1 MAARTQPLPL
11 SPPFNWTRLWP
22 LAAAGGLL
30 ALSLLIPAEGRAFP
44 EAWNLGLRQPIDAFQ
59 SYIIAQRETLPAF
72 RYFFDPVSAFID
84 VGLRSVENVL
94 LDTPW
99 IVILAAFMLAGYLLS
114 GVRLAVLCGVSLLL
128 MGLFGL
134 WEPSIQTLALMV
146 VSAAL
151 SVLIGLPLGIL
162 TASSDRFDK
171 FLRPILDGMQTMPA
185 FVYLI
190 PVVLFFGI
198 ARVPAVVCTL
208 IYAIPPMI
216 RLTNLGIRQVS
227 PPAIEAARAFGSTR
241 WQLLF
246 KVQLPLALPVVMT
259 GVNQT
264 IMMAL
269 SIVVIAALIGAGGLG
284 REVLLSLQR
293 LQVGKALEAGLA
305 IVLLAIM
312 LDRMSEAL
320 SQIDFADA
328 SPRRRTLPA
337 WVPARWESRLM
348 TAWDVAAR
356 VLTTPARLLASLANR
371 PSLERYGGLI
381 TSVLVVVVLL
391 VADQFI
397 HFGRFPGEWRWYLR
411 QPTDALVAW
420 MRDNMFEV
428 PLGGVLIGTGPFSD
442 FVTLYMLN
450 PMRTLFTEALPW
462 LVVVLGAAALAYWA
476 GGRRLALFAGAG
488 MFALGLLGMWDFS
501 MDTLSQI
508 LVTMVFTV
516 IIAVPTGLLSS
527 QNDAVRDFL
536 RPGLDFL
543 QTIPSFVFLV
553 PVIMLFNIGRVPG
566 IIAAVLYAIAP
577 GVKLTDLGIRQV
589 STEAVEAARA
599 FGSTRG
605 QTLAKVQVPMALPS
619 ILLGVNQMI
628 MMVLAMVIISGMVG
642 GAGLGLEAVNG
653 LARSETGRGLEA
665 GLAIVIIAIIMD
677 RITQAWANKQ

>member
-337 WVPARWESRLM
+337 WVPARWESRLL

-356 VLTTPARLLASLANR
+356 VLTTPARLLAPLANR

-397 HFGRFPGEWRWYLR
+397 HFGRFPGEWRWYWR

>member
-99 IVILAAFMLAGYLLS
+99 VVILAAFMLAGYLLS

-305 IVLLAIM
+305 IVLLAII

-328 SPRRRTLPA
+328 SPRRRTWPA
-337 WVPARWESRLM
+337 WVPARWESRLL

-516 IIAVPTGLLSS
+516 IIAVPIGLLSS

>member
-337 WVPARWESRLM
+337 WVPARWESRLL